1 MDIDKD
7 KSQRL
12 FEIKKN
18 QLKMVRRR
26 GYNIDTEES
35 LLSITLDQF
44 LNAYVSFAK
53 SQNKSMRNVLT
64 NIYENDE
71 GKKLYVYFADISN
84 TKQLGVEFVLDV
96 ISEMDRYK
104 AKNAIIITPIPLSA
118 SSKKKIQELLTYNI
132 YTFMESEMGYD
143 PTEHYLTPEHK
154 ALSPEEQRNFLS
166 RNNISIDQM
175 PIMLT
180 TDMISRYYGFQ
191 TGQVIKIN
199 SINLYDTIIQNSV
212 TYRVIKED
220 I

>member
-1 MDIDKD
+1 MDIDED

-26 GYNIDTEES
+26 GYNIDREES

-44 LNAYVSFAK
+44 LNAYVPFAK

-84 TKQLGVEFVLDV
+84 TKQLGVEFLDV

-104 AKNAIIITPIPLSA
+104 AKNAIIITPIPLSTLF
-118 SSKKKIQELLTYNI
+118 KKKIQELLTYNI

-199 SINLYDTIIQNSV
+199 RINLYDTIIQNSV

>member
-1 MDIDKD
+1 MDIDED

-26 GYNIDTEES
+26 GYNIDKEES
-35 LLSITLDQF
+35 LLSITLHQF
-44 LNAYVSFAK
+44 LNAYVPFAK

-64 NIYENDE
+64 NVYENDE
-71 GKKLYVYFADISN
+71 GKRLYVYFADISN

-154 ALSPEEQRNFLS
+154 ALTPEEQRDFLS

-199 SINLYDTIIQNSV
+199 RINLYDTIIQNSV
-212 TYRVIKED
+212 SYRVIKED